1 MITWLSDFTRFLIG
15 RTDHPIYRREMAGW
29 SYSGAWRQ
37 LRGGCVPLVGLLFLV
52 TIGCC
57 GAVGGLTI
65 LPEIQLPEDWFVI
78 VFIVVAALF
87 IGEGVLRFVTGL
99 IATALGATVISAELE
114 AQTFGLLR
122 LTMVTPS
129 DIVLAKFG
137 AAFRQIRLPLLLI
150 LLVRLLIVLIGAISL
165 VIVIIQGINTA
176 GSSGISPSDL
186 LSSPVLPVTGLMVVE
201 YGIALGFAFIAFLA
215 WIAFFIFQPILDMLL
230 YVALGVFASSWAKT
244 RANGLI
250 TAGAFRVGLWMLSY
264 VSGQIFSTGLSL
276 LTLPLMA
283 LPALPTW
290 IQDAASSPG
299 LLILLAA
306 LAAILMLI
314 TSISIELS
322 ISLGLLRA
330 TTARAEHLPSLG

>member
-1 MITWLSDFTRFLIG
+1 
-15 RTDHPIYRREMAGW
+15 
-29 SYSGAWRQ
+29 
-37 LRGGCVPLVGLLFLV
+37 
-52 TIGCC
+52 
-57 GAVGGLTI
+57 
-65 LPEIQLPEDWFVI
+65 
-78 VFIVVAALF
+78 
-87 IGEGVLRFVTGL
+87 VLRFITGL
-99 IATALGATVISAELE
+99 IATALGATVISAEIE

-122 LTMVTPS
+122 LTMLTPR

-137 AAFRQIRLPLLLI
+137 AAFRQIRVPLFLI
-150 LLVRLLIVLIGAISL
+150 MLVRLLIVLIGAISL
-165 VIVIIQGINTA
+165 VILIIQGVSSA

-201 YGIALGFAFIAFLA
+201 YGIALGFALIAFLA
-215 WIAFFIFQPILDMLL
+215 WIVFFIFQPILDMLL

-276 LTLPLMA
+276 LTLPMMA

-314 TSISIELS
+314 TSISIELG

-330 TTARAEHLPSLG
+330 TTARAGHLPSLG